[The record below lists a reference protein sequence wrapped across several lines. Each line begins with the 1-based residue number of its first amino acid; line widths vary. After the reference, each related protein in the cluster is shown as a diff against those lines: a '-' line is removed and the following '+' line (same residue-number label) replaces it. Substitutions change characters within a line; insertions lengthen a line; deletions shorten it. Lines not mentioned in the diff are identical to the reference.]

1 MIYLDRYNE
10 WLRSPYI
17 DQDIKEELKTISG
30 NQEEIKDRFY
40 KNLEFGTGGMRGVIG
55 AGTNRIN
62 KHIVARAIQ
71 GLADFINQSER
82 ENKSCVIAHDSRH
95 KSKDFSVMAAR
106 VLAASGVKTYLYDG
120 IRSTPELSFAV
131 RELGCTAGIVFTAS
145 HNPPEYNGFKVYW
158 DYGCQMLPE
167 MAEELVEMIEK
178 VSFESIQTISY
189 TDALDKGDIVLLGHD
204 IDDKFINNVKAMRL
218 RKNLDKDIK
227 IVYTPLH
234 GTGSV
239 PVRRVLRECG
249 YDKVFLVE
257 EQLEPDPNFTT
268 VRYPNPEDEKAFEF
282 AYKKAVEVD
291 ADIVIANDPD
301 ADRVGLSVKSES
313 GEYKLLSGNQ
323 VGPLFINYILSTL
336 KEKNSMPT
344 NPLVIKTIVTSELG
358 RKVAENYS
366 AACLDTLTGFKYIG
380 EKMELFAKTG
390 EKDFIIGY
398 EESIGYTMSPF
409 VRDKD
414 AITMTLIA
422 CEMAAYY
429 KMLRSD
435 LLNELENLYVQHGYY
450 VDDLRSL
457 TMEGKEG
464 GEKIIQIMEH
474 FRNAKIDHICGF
486 KVASISDYQTGK
498 IKNMMENKLMN
509 TGLPESNVLKFLLD
523 NGSWFVL
530 RPSGTEPK
538 IKIYFSI
545 TGKDI
550 DTAKTVSKS
559 LINEVMDIISQI

>member
-10 WLRSPYI
+10 WLNSPYI
-17 DQDIKEELKTISG
+17 DQDIKEELKGISG
-30 NQEEIKDRFY
+30 DQEEIKDRFY
-40 KNLEFGTGGMRGVIG
+40 KDLEFGTGGMRGVIG

-71 GLADFINQSER
+71 GLADYIIQSGH

-106 VLAASGVKTYLYDG
+106 VLAASGIKTYLYDG

-131 RELGCTAGIVFTAS
+131 RELRCTAGIVFTAS

-167 MAEELVEMIEK
+167 MAEELIEMIER
-178 VSFESIQTISY
+178 VSFEAIKSVSY
-189 TDALDKGDIVLLGHD
+189 TVALDKGDIVLLGHE
-204 IDDKFINNVKAMRL
+204 IDDKFIKNVKAMRL
-218 RKNLDKDIK
+218 RENLDKDIK
-227 IVYTPLH
+227 IVYTPLN
-234 GTGSV
+234 GTGNV
-239 PVRRVLRECG
+239 PVRRVLSECG
-249 YDKVFLVE
+249 YDSVFLVE
-257 EQLEPDPNFTT
+257 EQLEPDPDFTT
-268 VRYPNPEDEKAFEF
+268 ARYPNPEDEKAFKL
-282 AYKKAVEVD
+282 AYKRAKEVD

-301 ADRVGLSVKSES
+301 GDRVGLSVKTKS
-313 GEYKLLSGNQ
+313 GEYQLLSGNQ
-323 VGPLFINYILSTL
+323 VGPLFIDYMLSTL
-336 KEKNSMPT
+336 KDKNAMPA

-358 RKVAENYS
+358 RKVAEHYD
-366 AACLDTLTGFKYIG
+366 AECLDTLTGFKYIG
-380 EKMELFAKTG
+380 EKMESFALSR

-398 EESIGYTMSPF
+398 EESIGYTMGPF

-414 AITMTLIA
+414 AVTMTLIA

-435 LLNELENLYVQHGYY
+435 FLTELEKLYDRHGYF
-450 VDDLRSL
+450 VDDLQSL

-474 FRNAKIDHICGF
+474 FRNSQISQICDY
-486 KVASISDYQTGK
+486 KVSLICDYQTGK
-498 IKNMMENKLMN
+498 TKNLLKNTLTD
-509 TGLPESNVLKFLLD
+509 TGLPESNVLKFILE

-538 IKIYFSI
+538 IKIYSSVV
-545 TGKDI
+545 GKDV
-550 DTAKTVSKS
+550 DTAKSVSNR
-559 LINEVMDIISQI
+559 LVNELMEIISHI

>member
-10 WLRSPYI
+10 WLNSPYI
-17 DQDIKEELKTISG
+17 DQDIKEELKGISG
-30 NQEEIKDRFY
+30 DQEEIKDRFY
-40 KNLEFGTGGMRGVIG
+40 QELEFGTGGMRGIIG

-62 KHIVARAIQ
+62 KHIVGRAIQ
-71 GLADFINQSER
+71 GLADFIIQSGHES
-82 ENKSCVIAHDSRH
+82 KSCVIAHDSRH

-131 RELGCTAGIVFTAS
+131 RELGCTSGIVFTAS

-167 MAEELVEMIEK
+167 MAEELIGMIEK
-178 VSFESIQTISY
+178 VSFEAIKTKSY
-189 TDALDKGDIVLLGHD
+189 DEALDNGDIVLLGHE
-204 IDDKFINNVKAMRL
+204 IDDKFIKNVKAMRL
-218 RKNLDKDIK
+218 RENLDKDIK
-227 IVYTPLH
+227 IVYTPLN

-239 PVRRVLRECG
+239 PVRRVLSECG
-249 YDKVFLVE
+249 YEKVFLVD
-257 EQLEPDPNFTT
+257 EQIEPDPNFTT
-268 VRYPNPEDEKAFEF
+268 ARYPNPEDEKAFEL
-282 AYKKAVEVD
+282 AYKKAKEVE

-301 ADRVGLSVKSES
+301 CDRVGLSVRSKS

-358 RKVAENYS
+358 RKVAEYYD
-366 AACLDTLTGFKYIG
+366 AECLDTLTGFKYIG
-380 EKMELFAKTG
+380 EKMEHFSKTR

-398 EESIGYTMSPF
+398 EESIGYTMGPY

-414 AITMTLIA
+414 AVTMTLIA

-429 KMLRSD
+429 KMLQSD
-435 LLNELENLYVQHGYY
+435 LLTELENLYDRHGYY
-450 VDDLRSL
+450 VDNLKSL

-464 GEKIIQIMEH
+464 GEKIIQIMDY
-474 FRNAKIDHICGF
+474 FRNSPIDQMCDCKVSSIC
-486 KVASISDYQTGK
+486 DYQTGK
-498 IKNMMENKLMN
+498 TKNLEKNTFTN
-509 TGLPESNVLKFLLD
+509 TGLPESNVLKFILD

-538 IKIYFSI
+538 IKIYSSVVGQDF
-545 TGKDI
+545 
-550 DTAKTVSKS
+550 DTANRFSNRLT
-559 LINEVMDIISQI
+559 NEVMDIINQI

>member
-1 MIYLDRYNE
+1 MIYLERYNE
-10 WLRSPYI
+10 WLNSPYI
-17 DQDIKEELKTISG
+17 DQDIKEELQVISG

-40 KNLEFGTGGMRGVIG
+40 KDLEFGTGGMRGVIG

-71 GLADFINQSER
+71 GLADYIIQSGHKNR
-82 ENKSCVIAHDSRH
+82 SCVIAHDSRH

-106 VLAASGVKTYLYDG
+106 VFAASGIKTYLYDS

-131 RELGCTAGIVFTAS
+131 RELRCTAGIVFTAS

-167 MAEELVEMIEK
+167 MAEELIEMIER
-178 VSFESIQTISY
+178 VSFESIKTMPY
-189 TDALDKGDIVLLGHD
+189 ADALDKGDIVLLGHE
-204 IDDKFINNVKAMRL
+204 IDDKFIKNVKGMRL
-218 RKNLDKDIK
+218 RENLDKDIK
-227 IVYTPLH
+227 IVYTPLN
-234 GTGSV
+234 GTGNV
-239 PVRRVLRECG
+239 PVRRVLSECG
-249 YDKVFLVE
+249 YDRVFLVE

-268 VRYPNPEDEKAFEF
+268 ARYPNPEDEKAFEL
-282 AYKKAVEVD
+282 AYKKAKEVD

-301 ADRVGLSVKSES
+301 GDRVGLSVKTKS
-313 GEYKLLSGNQ
+313 GEYQLLSGNQ

-336 KEKNSMPT
+336 KDKNAMPA

-358 RKVAENYS
+358 RKVAEHYDTE
-366 AACLDTLTGFKYIG
+366 CVDTLTGFKYIG
-380 EKMELFAKTG
+380 EKMEAYAHSR

-398 EESIGYTMSPF
+398 EESIGYTMGPF

-414 AITMTLIA
+414 AVTMTLIA

-435 LLNELENLYVQHGYY
+435 LLNELEKLYDRHGYF
-450 VDDLRSL
+450 VDDLQSL

-474 FRNAKIDHICGF
+474 FRNSQIDQICDY
-486 KVASISDYQTGK
+486 KVSSICDYQTGK
-498 IKNMMENKLMN
+498 TKNLLINTLTD
-509 TGLPESNVLKFLLD
+509 TGLPESNVLKFILE

-538 IKIYFSI
+538 IKIYSSVV
-545 TGKDI
+545 GKDV
-550 DTAKTVSKS
+550 DTAKSVSNR
-559 LINEVMDIISQI
+559 LVNEVMEIISQI

>member
-1 MIYLDRYNE
+1 M
-10 WLRSPYI
+10 
-17 DQDIKEELKTISG
+17 
-30 NQEEIKDRFY
+30 
-40 KNLEFGTGGMRGVIG
+40 
-55 AGTNRIN
+55 
-62 KHIVARAIQ
+62 
-71 GLADFINQSER
+71 ADFINQSER

>member
-10 WLRSPYI
+10 WLNSPYI
-17 DQDIKEELKTISG
+17 DQDIKEELKGISG
-30 NQEEIKDRFY
+30 DQEEIKDRFY
-40 KNLEFGTGGMRGVIG
+40 QELEFGTGGMRGIIG

-62 KHIVARAIQ
+62 KHIVGRAIQ
-71 GLADFINQSER
+71 GLADFIIQSGHES
-82 ENKSCVIAHDSRH
+82 KSCVIAHDSRH

-131 RELGCTAGIVFTAS
+131 RELGCTSGIVFTAS

-167 MAEELVEMIEK
+167 MAEELIGMIEK
-178 VSFESIQTISY
+178 VSFEAIKTKSY
-189 TDALDKGDIVLLGHD
+189 DEALDNGDIVLLGHE
-204 IDDKFINNVKAMRL
+204 IDDKFIKNVKAMRL
-218 RKNLDKDIK
+218 RENLDKDIK
-227 IVYTPLH
+227 IVYTPLN

-239 PVRRVLRECG
+239 PVRRVLSECG
-249 YDKVFLVE
+249 YEKVFLVD
-257 EQLEPDPNFTT
+257 EQIEPDPNFTT
-268 VRYPNPEDEKAFEF
+268 ARYPNPEDEKAFEL
-282 AYKKAVEVD
+282 AYKKAKEVE

-301 ADRVGLSVKSES
+301 CDRVGLSVRSKS

-358 RKVAENYS
+358 RKVAEYYD
-366 AACLDTLTGFKYIG
+366 AECLDTLTGFKYIG
-380 EKMELFAKTG
+380 EKMEYFSKTG

-398 EESIGYTMSPF
+398 EESIGYTMGPY

-414 AITMTLIA
+414 AVTMTLIA

-429 KMLRSD
+429 KMLQSD
-435 LLNELENLYVQHGYY
+435 LLTELENLYDRHGYF
-450 VDDLRSL
+450 VDNLKSL

-464 GEKIIQIMEH
+464 GEKIIQIMDY
-474 FRNAKIDHICGF
+474 FRNSPIDQMCDCKVSSIC
-486 KVASISDYQTGK
+486 DYQTGK
-498 IKNMMENKLMN
+498 TKNLEKNTFTN
-509 TGLPESNVLKFLLD
+509 TGLPESNVLKFILD

-538 IKIYFSI
+538 IKIYSSVVGQDF
-545 TGKDI
+545 
-550 DTAKTVSKS
+550 DTANRFSNRLT
-559 LINEVMDIISQI
+559 NEVMDIINQI